1 MNLSLFFKFLI
12 ADKLNKPVKLRDKK
26 LVKYALEMNYIQYI
40 VEKYDSNLNAICEKD
55 LYSLEFEG
63 RKALYTFQTQ
73 FIKNISLC
81 KMTVS
86 THNYSPSII
95 SDFGNSDLMSSIHFS
110 RRLIVSSR
118 DNVKSLLL

>member
-73 FIKNISLC
+73 FITWLISLLALF
-81 KMTVS
+81 
-86 THNYSPSII
+86 I
-95 SDFGNSDLMSSIHFS
+95 SVLAYLKN
-110 RRLIVSSR
+110 
-118 DNVKSLLL
+118 